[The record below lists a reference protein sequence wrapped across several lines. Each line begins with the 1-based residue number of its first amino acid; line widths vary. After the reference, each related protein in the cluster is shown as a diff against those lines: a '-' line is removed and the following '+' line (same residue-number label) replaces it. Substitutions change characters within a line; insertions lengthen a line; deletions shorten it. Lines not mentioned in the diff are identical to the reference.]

1 MSNGKA
7 KLKIVVEESNTY
19 AGKVFDLS
27 IQVLIL
33 VSLIAFS
40 IETLPDLNPK
50 YKEWLGLT
58 ENISVAIFTI
68 EYLLRV
74 LVADKKTD
82 FIFSFFGGVDFIAIL
97 PFYLALGLDLRSI
110 RALRFLRLFRVL
122 KMARYSKAVQRFHRA
137 FLHAREELTLF
148 FMVGLMAL
156 YFSAV
161 GIYYFE
167 RAAQPEVFASVIHSL
182 WWAVVTLTTVGYGD
196 VYPITAGGRMFSFFV
211 ILIGVGFV
219 SVPSGIMAT
228 ALSEARKAE
237 KTSKSEKREMQE
249 EVEH

>member
-1 MSNGKA
+1 MTNVKA
-7 KLKIVVEESNTY
+7 KMKIVVEESNTY

-40 IETLPDLNPK
+40 VETLPELDPE
-50 YKEWLGLT
+50 YRGWLDLT
-58 ENISVAIFTI
+58 EKISVAIFTI

-74 LVADKKTD
+74 FVADKKND
-82 FIFSFFGGVDFIAIL
+82 FILSFFGAVDFIAIA

-110 RALRFLRLFRVL
+110 RAFRFLRLFRVL

-161 GIYYFE
+161 GIYFFE
-167 RAAQPEVFASVIHSL
+167 KAAQPEAFSSVIHSL

-196 VYPITAGGRMFSFFV
+196 VYPMTVGGRIFAFFV
-211 ILIGVGFV
+211 IMIGVGFV

-237 KTSKSEKREMQE
+237 KNTEAEK
-249 EVEH
+249 